1 MELKEKAAY
10 LKGLA
15 DGLDYDR
22 TTPEGKILAA
32 VIDLLGEVTAE
43 IGKNKE
49 DIVDLSEY
57 VDELDRDLGDVE
69 EYLFGDDDDFD
80 DEEDDFDDDDEI
92 LDEYDAPDV
101 SDYEDYDYDEDED
114 EDDENLLDDGFYY
127 ESGDEDR

>member
-1 MELKEKAAY
+1 MELTEKAAY

-80 DEEDDFDDDDEI
+80 DEDDDIDSFDDVDF
-92 LDEYDAPDV
+92 
-101 SDYEDYDYDEDED
+101 EDED
-114 EDDENLLDDGFYY
+114 ED
-127 ESGDEDR
+127 GDEEEDKDDK